1 MQTNKRLIV
10 LLGIVISI
18 VFLWFAFRN
27 LNPEAV
33 WSYIRSAN
41 PLWLA
46 VGVFIFFVSMVL
58 IAWRWQFL
66 LRTIQAVP
74 LGMLSQLVAIGY
86 MGNNVYPF
94 RTGEILRIFL
104 LRRSHRIPVAKTAM
118 TIIVERVFDGIVMLS
133 FIIVSLLFVDISS
146 PEIRSMANVG
156 TPLFLMAVIVFFA
169 LAARP
174 NLLLK
179 LVETMS
185 KVLPEKLRQLI
196 LHLSEDIV
204 GGLEGLR
211 SPADLAGAVFGSY
224 ASWGVHAFIYWTVA
238 FAFGINVSFTVM
250 LVAVGVVNLAGLIP
264 ASPGQIGIFEFFT
277 GLVLTSVG
285 VDRDQAQAY
294 ALVLHVVIWLPVT
307 LYGFYC
313 LIRQGLG
320 WSAITSAQEMEQQA
334 ASS

>member
-1 MQTNKRLIV
+1 MQPNKRLIV

-33 WSYIRSAN
+33 WGYIRGAN

-46 VGVFIFFVSMVL
+46 AGVAIFFVSMVL

-66 LRTIQAVP
+66 LHTIQAVP
-74 LGMLSQLVAIGY
+74 LGTLSQLVAIGY

-104 LRRSHRIPVAKTAM
+104 LRRSHRIPVTKTAM

-133 FIIVSLLFVDISS
+133 FIIVSLLVVDIPS
-146 PEIRSMANVG
+146 PEIRSMASVG
-156 TPLFLMAVIVFFA
+156 TPLFLVALIVFFV

-179 LVETMS
+179 LVETVS
-185 KVLPEKLRQLI
+185 KVLPKKLRQPI

-211 SPADLAGAVFGSY
+211 SPTDLAGAVFGSY
-224 ASWGVHAFIYWTVA
+224 ASWCVHAFVYWAVA
-238 FAFGINVSFTVM
+238 FAFGINVSFMVM
-250 LVAVGVVNLAGLIP
+250 LLAVGVVNLAGLIP

-277 GLVLTSVG
+277 GLVLTAVG
-285 VDRDQAQAY
+285 VERDRAQAY

-320 WSAITSAQEMEQQA
+320 WSAITSAREMEQQP